1 MTTLEVALLGVGLA
15 MDAFAVSIT
24 EGLKMKHIQIKYML
38 LLALAFGVFQAG
50 MPMLGWF
57 LGNSIISYIDKYDHW
72 IGFLLLAAI
81 GTKSLIEA
89 LRSDDSEIGDD
100 GLSSTGPD
108 DAYSISMVKL
118 LVLAV
123 ATSID
128 ALAVG
133 VTFALDYSL
142 NVPRASALIGGIT
155 FAICCGGVLVGHFFG
170 TRYRRKAGVAGGL
183 ILIAIGVR
191 ILLDGLG
198 LFL

>member
-1 MTTLEVALLGVGLA
+1 MTTLEIALLGVGLA
-15 MDAFAVSIT
+15 MDAFAVSIA
-24 EGLKMKHIQIKYML
+24 EGLKMKRIHVAYML
-38 LLALAFGVFQAG
+38 VIALAFGVFQAG
-50 MPMLGWF
+50 MPVLGWL
-57 LGNSIISYIDKYDHW
+57 LGNSVISYIDKYDHW
-72 IGFLLLAAI
+72 IGFLLLVAI

-89 LRSDDSEIGDD
+89 LRSDDTEDD
-100 GLSSTGPD
+100 KGLSTTGPGNT
-108 DAYSISMVKL
+108 YSISAVRL
-118 LVLAV
+118 LILAV

-133 VTFALDYSL
+133 VTFALSYSV
-142 NVPRASALIGGIT
+142 NVPRAAALIGGIT
-155 FAICCGGVLVGHFFG
+155 FAICCGGVVVGHFFG